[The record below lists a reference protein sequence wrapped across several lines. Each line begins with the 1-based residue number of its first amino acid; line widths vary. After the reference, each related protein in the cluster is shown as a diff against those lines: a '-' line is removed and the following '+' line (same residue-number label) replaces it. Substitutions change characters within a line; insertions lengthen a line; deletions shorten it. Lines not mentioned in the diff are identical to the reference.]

1 MIAEED
7 MVVTLSNR
15 GYIKRNPITIY
26 RSQRRGGKGVTAMGT
41 REDDFVERLFV
52 ASTHHMFL
60 FFTNLGKVY
69 WCKCYDIPQAG
80 RLSLGKAVVNL
91 LNMEEQE
98 RLTTVLAVPEFAPG
112 KYVIMATKNGL
123 VKKTDL
129 MAYSRPR
136 TGGIIAINLLEGDEL
151 IVAHITDGTMNVF
164 LGSAEGKAIR
174 FHESDVRPSGRVA
187 TGVRGMTLAPEE
199 KLVSM
204 EVLSYGQTLFTV
216 TENGYGKRTSID
228 EYPVHK
234 RGGKGVIAIKTSAR
248 NGKVVASLVVNDE
261 DDVMLMTNI
270 GKVIRTSI
278 GGISVISRN
287 TQGVKLIGVD
297 AGERVVGAARL
308 GEKDEDEKPAEEIGD
323 DATYLTIDPGRFRVA
338 VVGGGSWGTT
348 LANLLAEKGLR
359 VDLWVFEAEVASR
372 SAPCGR
378 TARFC
383 RELRSPPNLNASTDL
398 AATAAGKDLVVV
410 VVPSHV
416 MRQTTLAMAG
426 ALGPETLVISA
437 SKGIENRTHL
447 TMTGVL
453 KQTLGIADNR
463 VGVLSGPSF
472 AAEVARRMPTTVT
485 VASRNPELAR
495 LAQAFSPRPF
505 FRVYTHEDVMGV
517 ELGGSVKNVIAI
529 AAGIVDG
536 LGFGLNTRAALITRG
551 MTEIRRLGLRLG
563 ANPRTFTGLAGFG
576 DLILTCTGDLS
587 RNHTLG
593 LKSDR
598 GSGWQ
603 RSWPGPAAWPKGFTP
618 PSRSTTSRGS

>member
-1 MIAEED
+1 MPPD
-7 MVVTLSNR
+7 
-15 GYIKRNPITIY
+15 
-26 RSQRRGGKGVTAMGT
+26 
-41 REDDFVERLFV
+41 
-52 ASTHHMFL
+52 
-60 FFTNLGKVY
+60 
-69 WCKCYDIPQAG
+69 
-80 RLSLGKAVVNL
+80 
-91 LNMEEQE
+91 
-98 RLTTVLAVPEFAPG
+98 
-112 KYVIMATKNGL
+112 
-123 VKKTDL
+123 
-129 MAYSRPR
+129 
-136 TGGIIAINLLEGDEL
+136 
-151 IVAHITDGTMNVF
+151 
-164 LGSAEGKAIR
+164 
-174 FHESDVRPSGRVA
+174 
-187 TGVRGMTLAPEE
+187 
-199 KLVSM
+199 
-204 EVLSYGQTLFTV
+204 
-216 TENGYGKRTSID
+216 
-228 EYPVHK
+228 
-234 RGGKGVIAIKTSAR
+234 
-248 NGKVVASLVVNDE
+248 
-261 DDVMLMTNI
+261 
-270 GKVIRTSI
+270 
-278 GGISVISRN
+278 
-287 TQGVKLIGVD
+287 
-297 AGERVVGAARL
+297 
-308 GEKDEDEKPAEEIGD
+308 
-323 DATYLTIDPGRFRVA
+323 LTIDPGRLRVA

-359 VDLWVFEAEVASR
+359 VELWAFEAEVVEQI
-372 SAPCGR
+372 R
-378 TARFC
+378 TL
-383 RELRSPPNLNASTDL
+383 RENRAFLPGVALAANLNASTDL

-416 MRQTTLAMAG
+416 MRQTALAMAG

-495 LAQAFSPRPF
+495 LAQNVFATPF

-593 LKSDR
+593 VKIGQGQRLAEILARTRSVAEGVHTAESVYNLSRQLNVEMPISHQTYRILYEGLPPKQALQQLMTRDLKPELDDE
-598 GSGWQ
+598 
-603 RSWPGPAAWPKGFTP
+603 
-618 PSRSTTSRGS
+618 